1 MKDEFRKRLK
11 YGIVTIISIILGVFA
26 IYVNRVHADEN
37 YTICNLKTIC
47 NIQVLL
53 VQINM
58 LSLMQT
64 S

>member
-37 YTICNLKTIC
+37 YTICNPE
-47 NIQVLL
+47 NYIQVLL

-58 LSLMQT
+58 LSLMRT